1 MLAIRAPRGH
11 PRLLTDTA
19 HWPVVDLQN
28 VCESLGYPSRDRPG
42 GRGWGMHSDRPGVG
56 REMIDAQAA
65 GGGGGGSGDGWEWL
79 WVAHEVMVE
88 WKIDFLSSEWSIGAP
103 E

>member
-1 MLAIRAPRGH
+1 MLISVFENVSESALHSPRG
-11 PRLLTDTA
+11 RL
-19 HWPVVDLQN
+19 
-28 VCESLGYPSRDRPG
+28 G
-42 GRGWGMHSDRPGVG
+42 GCGWGMHSDRPGVG

-79 WVAHEVMVE
+79 WVALEVMVE
-88 WKIDFLSSEWSIGAP
+88 WKVNFSSSGWSVGAS

>member
-1 MLAIRAPRGH
+1 
-11 PRLLTDTA
+11 
-19 HWPVVDLQN
+19 
-28 VCESLGYPSRDRPG
+28 
-42 GRGWGMHSDRPGVG
+42 MHSDRPGVG

-88 WKIDFLSSEWSIGAP
+88 WKIDFLSSGWSIGAP